1 MSRTMFRHLA
11 AEYLKLTLGVLLI
24 LVAIFLVGDFVDRAK
39 SYTGPHWAQDVAVLY
54 GYKALLTIQQ
64 LAPAALLLG
73 AGMLVAG
80 LRKRGEL
87 TALRALSF
95 GPGAIY
101 APVVAMV
108 LLAALGLVVFNEAWV
123 GHASRRVDEI
133 TLQRFHRWGDW
144 RFYYQPKQWFRH
156 DDRLF
161 FLERGNVQ
169 SGFKDVT
176 VLRLSPDFRLLER
189 VDADRMTS
197 VAGAR
202 WRLTGVI
209 DRTFPAPGRSQVVR
223 AKDTVM
229 DLGITEPEL
238 NIRTGKPDQMR
249 IPELRRQIR
258 ARGEV
263 GLPVAQYVLA
273 LHDKFAYPLAALPAA
288 ILALALA
295 LRREQSVELSGA
307 VVQGLGITIGLW
319 AVMVVARTAALS
331 GRVAPVTASW
341 LPCLLLSAASL
352 VALLPTRLLERRR
365 A

>member
-1 MSRTMFRHLA
+1 VSRTLLRHLA
-11 AEYLKLTLGVLLI
+11 AEYLRLVFGILFV

-39 SYTGPHWAQDVAVLY
+39 SYTGPHWAQDVSVLY
-54 GYKALLTIQQ
+54 SYKALLTIQQ

-73 AGMLVAG
+73 AGMLVVG

-95 GPGAIY
+95 GPWTLF
-101 APVVAMV
+101 APVVAVTV
-108 LLAALGLVVFNEAWV
+108 LASLGLIAFNEVFV

-161 FLERGNVQ
+161 YLEHGNVQ
-169 SGFKDVT
+169 TGFKNVT

-189 VDADRMTS
+189 VDADRMAS
-197 VAGAR
+197 VDGAR
-202 WRLTGVI
+202 WHLTQVV
-209 DRTFPAPGRSQVVR
+209 DRTFPAPGESQVSNL
-223 AKDTVM
+223 KDAVL

-238 NIRTGKPDQMR
+238 NIRTGKPEQMP

-258 ARGEV
+258 ARSEV

-273 LHDKFAYPLAALPAA
+273 LHDKFAYPLAAIPAA
-288 ILALALA
+288 LLALGLA
-295 LRREQSVELSGA
+295 LRRERSVELSAA
-307 VVQGLGITIGLW
+307 VVQGLVITIGMW
-319 AVMVVARTAALS
+319 GVMVVARTLTLS
-331 GRVAPVTASW
+331 GRIPPVRASW
-341 LPCLLLSAASL
+341 MPCLLLL
-352 VALLPTRLLERRR
+352 VAAAAVMVPSRWLHRGR

>member
-1 MSRTMFRHLA
+1 MTRTLFRYLA
-11 AEYLKLTLGVLLI
+11 AEYLRLALGVLFV

-54 GYKALLTIQQ
+54 GYKALLTLQQ

-95 GPGAIY
+95 GPLSLY
-101 APVVAMV
+101 APVAVVVA
-108 LLAALGLVVFNEAWV
+108 LCALGLVAFNEVFV

-161 FLERGNVQ
+161 FLEHGNVE
-169 SGFKDVT
+169 SGFRNVT

-189 VDADRMTS
+189 VDADRMES
-197 VAGAR
+197 VEGSR
-202 WRLTGVI
+202 WRLTHATR
-209 DRTFPAPGRSQVVR
+209 RTFPAKGQSELE
-223 AKDTVM
+223 ALEDTVL

-238 NIRTGKPDQMR
+238 NIRTGKPEQMR

-258 ARGEV
+258 ARAEV

-288 ILALALA
+288 LLALGLA
-295 LRREQSVELSGA
+295 LRRERAVELSAA
-307 VVQGLGITIGLW
+307 VVQGLGITVGLW
-319 AVMVVARTAALS
+319 GVMVVARTAALS
-331 GRVAPVTASW
+331 GRVPPVEASW
-341 LPCLLLSAASL
+341 LPCTLLTLGA
-352 VALLPTRLLERRR
+352 VAVGIPWRGWRR